1 LLTQRLERIAVNN
14 CCIKLKMSDPISY
27 LLAFF
32 STVVLVGI
40 LTPLAHRVGLIDKP
54 NARKKHETDT
64 PLVGGLAIYFAIII
78 SFLTL
83 GHKFSDFA
91 SFFIPSMLIV
101 SVCLWDDLRELT
113 YTIRLASQVI
123 AIILMC
129 LLGNMIENIGILTI
143 DGSYLYLGM
152 LAAPFTIFFSVG
164 LINSFNMCDGIDGLL
179 GALALIALAGFSIAS
194 INAGHTEELQFTLI
208 LMSAIIAF
216 LVFNFRTPWRK
227 RGLVFLG
234 DVGSM
239 LIGFALLWLAI
250 RLTQGENR
258 VLSPIAAMWFFAF
271 PLFDSLGIIIRR
283 IVRGRSP
290 FTPDREHFHHV
301 LLLAG
306 FSVNQSVAII
316 ILLATLGAA
325 FGLMGEALGV
335 HEMVMLFLFA
345 SLFGLYYWGMMRAWK
360 FMRFLNR
367 SICRRAGLDRR
378 MHHDRRKTVSA
389 NWADSNL
396 ERRSFSGDRRSNG
409 RRQPAQHE
417 SSNMQNSVTLNQ
429 KDPCSPKV
437 ANKLIK

>member
-1 LLTQRLERIAVNN
+1 
-14 CCIKLKMSDPISY
+14 MSDPVSY
-27 LLAFF
+27 LFAFF
-32 STVVLVGI
+32 STVVLIGA

-54 NARKKHETDT
+54 NARKKHLTDT
-64 PLVGGLAIYFAIII
+64 PLVGGLAIYIAIII

-83 GHKFSDFA
+83 GYKFSDFA

-101 SVCLWDDLRELT
+101 AVCLWDDLRDLT
-113 YTIRLASQVI
+113 YTIRLTTQII
-123 AIILMC
+123 AVLLMC
-129 LLGNMIENIGILTI
+129 LLGNMIENIGVLTI

-179 GALALIALAGFSIAS
+179 GALALIALTGFSVVS
-194 INAGHTEELQFTLI
+194 MNAGRTEELQFILL

-239 LIGFALLWLAI
+239 FIGFALLWLSI

-258 VLSPIAAMWFFAF
+258 ALSPIAAMWFFAF

-283 IVRGRSP
+283 IVRRRSP
-290 FTPDREHFHHV
+290 FSPDREHFHHV

-316 ILLATLGAA
+316 ILLASMGAT
-325 FGLMGEALGV
+325 FGLFGEAIGV
-335 HEMVMLFLFA
+335 HELVMLFLFA
-345 SLFGLYYWGMMRAWK
+345 SLFALYYWGMMRAWK
-360 FMRFLNR
+360 VMRFLNR

-378 MHHDRRKTVSA
+378 RDRDRRLHTHGQWHHGA
-389 NWADSNL
+389 
-396 ERRSFSGDRRSNG
+396 ERRKYDRRTENRRMQQSVPDNSHDCRGTNGQNNTIPTKAASNFNE
-409 RRQPAQHE
+409 R
-417 SSNMQNSVTLNQ
+417 
-429 KDPCSPKV
+429 
-437 ANKLIK
+437 KL